1 MRALLAPRWAQKLV
15 RLEPD
20 AQGGGFAEFRAT
32 YGGLFLGLHGAA
44 LYFALT
50 WIVFGG
56 ALIGVLATGACAV
69 IASAWGGAAFGRALS
84 IWRDGAATRFNLFSA
99 LFEAVLAIIIA
110 APWFVWSVARELAAE
125 KHNGP
130 RVDAYAARPG
140 RPLILIVGRWLRN
153 R

>member
-1 MRALLAPRWAQKLV
+1 MLKEGLSFALVAWCLSALALAFGAWLGVRGLISPRWAQKLV

-20 AQGGGFAEFRAT
+20 QQGGGFAEFRAT

-44 LYFALT
+44 LFFALS

-69 IASAWGGAAFGRALS
+69 IAAAWGGAAAGRALS
-84 IWRDGAATRFNLFSA
+84 MLRDRTYTRFNLLSS

-110 APWFVWSVARELAAE
+110 APWFVWSVGGAS
-125 KHNGP
+125 
-130 RVDAYAARPG
+130 
-140 RPLILIVGRWLRN
+140 
-153 R
+153 

>member
-1 MRALLAPRWAQKLV
+1 MLQEGLSIALVAWCLSALALVFGAWLGARGLITPRWAQKLV

-20 AQGGGFAEFRAT
+20 EQGGGFAEFRAT

-44 LYFALT
+44 LYFALS

-69 IASAWGGAAFGRALS
+69 IAAAWGGAALGRALS
-84 IWRDGAATRFNLFSA
+84 MLRDRTYTRFNLFSA

-110 APWFVWSVARELAAE
+110 APWFVWSVGAA
-125 KHNGP
+125 N
-130 RVDAYAARPG
+130 
-140 RPLILIVGRWLRN
+140 
-153 R
+153 

>member
-1 MRALLAPRWAQKLV
+1 MLREGLSFALVAWCLSALALGFGAWLGLRGLITPRWAQKLV

-20 AQGGGFAEFRAT
+20 QQGGGFAEFRAT

-44 LYFALT
+44 LFFALS

-69 IASAWGGAAFGRALS
+69 IAAAWGGAAFGRALS
-84 IWRDGAATRFNLFSA
+84 MLRDHTYTRFNLGSA

-110 APWFVWSVARELAAE
+110 APWFVWSVGGA
-125 KHNGP
+125 
-130 RVDAYAARPG
+130 D
-140 RPLILIVGRWLRN
+140 
-153 R
+153 